1 MRYYLFACTEK
12 GNTNGSPTTLGL
24 TMKPYRLDYAAWMI
38 DSGDQPDIVDVFQF
52 TAPTLGWLDNRHL
65 DEDMGISITLAHEA
79 ERIISDLEADD
90 RFSRPENMVERIKQ
104 SPKTILRE
112 AHTDLLEMFIHM
124 DEEDFESF

>member
-1 MRYYLFACTEK
+1 MRYYLFACTEN
-12 GNTNGSPTTLGL
+12 GNPGESPTTLGL

-38 DSGDQPDIVDVFQF
+38 DSEGQPDIVDVLQF

-65 DEDMGISITLAHEA
+65 DEDTGISITLAHKA

-90 RFSRPENMVERIKQ
+90 RFSRPENMVERIKD

-112 AHTDLLEMFIHM
+112 AHSSMLEMFINM